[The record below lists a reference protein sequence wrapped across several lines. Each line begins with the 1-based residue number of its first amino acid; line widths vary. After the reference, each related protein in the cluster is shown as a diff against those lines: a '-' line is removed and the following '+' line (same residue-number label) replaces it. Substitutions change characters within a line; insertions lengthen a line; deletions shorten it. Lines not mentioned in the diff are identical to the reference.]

1 MPINSSEGIQLSL
14 DTPLNNTKNLNTLRP
29 AVLRQYFGDD
39 VDVISKSQKFV
50 RRYTYGF
57 GSGTSSVGMDPL
69 NFVTRKM
76 TPEMKYIGRNLHQL
90 LIKNRSLFNLDGV
103 NLEQC
108 FNHCT
113 VISYYASGDLK
124 KQSSLGMHTDCV
136 YSPRD
141 GKFTKKMNS
150 QVENTPAV
158 IYSVGDKRLLHSKKR
173 YMSETG
179 VWKDD
184 ESFGTSYHLN
194 SDTATIINPLD
205 EDPLSRK
212 NISEHAQY
220 QHGGVKVNGTKLCFG
235 LVFRVVSSE
244 ESYHL
249 ENNKMIVD
257 YLYDMNDTVDG
268 IVGYDY
274 VPFHNALQ
282 WLYYNRFYSN

>member
-1 MPINSSEGIQLSL
+1 MRKHHQAGLL
-14 DTPLNNTKNLNTLRP
+14 VLNKVLIGNILLLTKNAIFNGMND
-29 AVLRQYFGDD
+29 AKG
-39 VDVISKSQKFV
+39 
-50 RRYTYGF
+50 GF
-57 GSGTSSVGMDPL
+57 D
-69 NFVTRKM
+69 RI
-76 TPEMKYIGRNLHQL
+76 EH
-90 LIKNRSLFNLDGV
+90 
-103 NLEQC
+103 
-108 FNHCT
+108 
-113 VISYYASGDLK
+113 
-124 KQSSLGMHTDCV
+124 
-136 YSPRD
+136 
-141 GKFTKKMNS
+141 
-150 QVENTPAV
+150 TPAV
-158 IYSVGDKRLLHSKKR
+158 IYSLGEQRLLNYKKIH
-173 YMSETG
+173 MCVTG

-249 ENNKMIVD
+249 KSNKMIVD